1 MYHLFTTPIKIRTSW
16 YTFLNPLPSSIAA
29 LSLSLSACK
38 SLENDDVWNNPSG
51 NTIIIIII
59 KFTVC
64 FTCKRT
70 DQFGSWYAKA
80 MEGDDQTSRSQ
91 LSHQRLSINPKNQ
104 DKRRSLPHE
113 LRHYHIVHSL
123 PQLAL
128 APRLNDCLHCHDGCM
143 VVLILSTRR
152 TIGCHGVWYRW

>member
-1 MYHLFTTPIKIRTSW
+1 MYHFFTKPIKIRTSW
-16 YTFLNPLPSSIAA
+16 YTFLNPLPS
-29 LSLSLSACK
+29 
-38 SLENDDVWNNPSG
+38 LENDDVWNNPSG
-51 NTIIIIII
+51 NTIIII

-113 LRHYHIVHSL
+113 LRHYNIVHSL

-143 VVLILSTRR
+143 VVLILSTQR

>member
-1 MYHLFTTPIKIRTSW
+1 MYHFFTKPIKIRTSW

-29 LSLSLSACK
+29 LSLSLSTCK

-51 NTIIIIII
+51 NTIIII

-113 LRHYHIVHSL
+113 LRHYNIVHSL

-152 TIGCHGVWYRW
+152 TIGCHGV